1 DAKHVE
7 IGLTDKADS
16 SHWMFAEL
24 WRRGIGPALVL
35 IGGDEFGPL
44 GGLPGSDSLLLVP
57 EAARATAVSVGREPD
72 GVPAGVMPLGGGP
85 AAFVALLD
93 DQVRR
98 RQQGAVPLI
107 DEDAAWIVRV
117 SGLDPV
123 QERAHEA
130 VLNLA
135 DGRIGSN
142 GAPLWRLPAAV
153 PRVLAAGVYIGSGPE
168 TTLVDAPVW
177 QQLDE
182 RHPLPSRPLQPP

>member
-1 DAKHVE
+1 
-7 IGLTDKADS
+7 
-16 SHWMFAEL
+16 
-24 WRRGIGPALVL
+24 
-35 IGGDEFGPL
+35 
-44 GGLPGSDSLLLVP
+44 
-57 EAARATAVSVGREPD
+57 
-72 GVPAGVMPLGGGP
+72 
-85 AAFVALLD
+85 
-93 DQVRR
+93 VRR

-168 TTLVDAPVW
+168 TTLVAAPVW

-182 RHPLPSRPLQPP
+182 GHPLPSGRLERALDLHTGVLRHLLASSQGNTEAAFFSSLARPGTVAFRLAGPDAFLPAADEQRAARSIEGTPGGVA